1 MKALRDLQEVHSN
14 KHIQL
19 TENPAGLVMQRCNDS
34 LHQVV
39 AVPWAHFEH
48 AFLGEADCVV
58 DLWGASTC
66 PREKPCG
73 E

>member
-1 MKALRDLQEVHSN
+1 MKALRDLQEVHST

-19 TENPAGLVMQRCNDS
+19 IEKPCGFGDEFDS

-39 AVPWAHFEH
+39 AAPWAHFEH
-48 AFLGEADCVV
+48 AFLGEAYCVV
-58 DLWGASTC
+58 GGLQPA
-66 PREKPCG
+66 PREKPSG